1 MNPNRSSRFVPLIIA
16 CSIVA
21 GIAIGSFYANHFAGN
36 RLSIINTSSNKLN
49 DLLHIIDAQYVDK
62 VNMSDLVEK
71 SLPKILGE
79 LDPHSTYTGAKDVEA
94 SMQDLKGSFSG
105 IGIQF
110 TIIDDTIRI
119 ITAINGGPS
128 KAAGVEAGDCI
139 VAIDGKQ
146 FVGKKVT
153 NDEAMK
159 RLKGPKGSKV
169 TISVVRPGAS
179 KPLDFTIRRDD
190 IPIKSIETAYMLDDK
205 TGYIKVDQ
213 FADATYPEF
222 LVAMAK
228 LGQEGATRLVVD
240 LRNNHGGFIQP
251 AIQMAYEFL
260 PKNRLAFYMQG
271 RHSPRED
278 FVSDGRGSHQNTP
291 LVVLVNEESAS
302 ASEIFA
308 GAMQDNDRATI
319 VGRRTFG
326 KGLVQESIEFRDGS
340 MLRLTIARY
349 YMPSGRC
356 VQKPYVPGKQEEYD
370 MDILNRINSG
380 ELESKDSIKESGKK
394 YFTRLGRVVYGEG
407 GITPDVFVPEKSE
420 NMTSYFKEAVMNGL
434 IFKYAYIYTNA
445 NREKLSSFGSWQE
458 AVVFLKKQKLVDKFA
473 TYADK
478 NGLQRRNILI
488 RKSQRLLEHYLMGYI
503 IDDLMGRDALNRFLN
518 ADDPCVEQAIKI
530 MNEGKAFPKAPEKDT
545 KKGNADKKRT
555 AQNHLRSKALV
566 PRRNIA

>member
-36 RLSIINTSSNKLN
+36 RLIIINTSSNKLN

-139 VAIDGKQ
+139 VAIDGKP

-213 FADATYPEF
+213 FADATYPESTC
-222 LVAMAK
+222 
-228 LGQEGATRLVVD
+228 ATTTAASSSRPYRWL
-240 LRNNHGGFIQP
+240 
-251 AIQMAYEFL
+251 MSS
-260 PKNRLAFYMQG
+260 
-271 RHSPRED
+271 SPRTAWH
-278 FVSDGRGSHQNTP
+278 STCRGGILRAKTLLATGAAHTRTP
-291 LVVLVNEESAS
+291 RSLCSLTRKA
-302 ASEIFA
+302 
-308 GAMQDNDRATI
+308 
-319 VGRRTFG
+319 
-326 KGLVQESIEFRDGS
+326 
-340 MLRLTIARY
+340 LRPARY
-349 YMPSGRC
+349 SPAQCR
-356 VQKPYVPGKQEEYD
+356 
-370 MDILNRINSG
+370 
-380 ELESKDSIKESGKK
+380 
-394 YFTRLGRVVYGEG
+394 T
-407 GITPDVFVPEKSE
+407 T
-420 NMTSYFKEAVMNGL
+420 T
-434 IFKYAYIYTNA
+434 
-445 NREKLSSFGSWQE
+445 
-458 AVVFLKKQKLVDKFA
+458 
-473 TYADK
+473 
-478 NGLQRRNILI
+478 
-488 RKSQRLLEHYLMGYI
+488 
-503 IDDLMGRDALNRFLN
+503 
-518 ADDPCVEQAIKI
+518 
-530 MNEGKAFPKAPEKDT
+530 AP
-545 KKGNADKKRT
+545 
-555 AQNHLRSKALV
+555 
-566 PRRNIA
+566 P